1 MVRAILAGLFVLV
14 IAACSPSRSPACADV
29 CDTEAGCAQ
38 ALDDPDYTIDEAECM
53 AACASLERDQAGREL
68 IERHIACVQRVEGKG
83 TDPRFCE
90 RVAACSE

>member
-1 MVRAILAGLFVLV
+1 MVRCALAGFLLLA
-14 IAACSPSRSPACADV
+14 IAACSPSRSPQCADV
-29 CDTEAGCAQ
+29 CDTEARCAE
-38 ALDDPDYTIDEAECM
+38 ALDDPEYRINESECV

-83 TDPRFCE
+83 THPDFCQ